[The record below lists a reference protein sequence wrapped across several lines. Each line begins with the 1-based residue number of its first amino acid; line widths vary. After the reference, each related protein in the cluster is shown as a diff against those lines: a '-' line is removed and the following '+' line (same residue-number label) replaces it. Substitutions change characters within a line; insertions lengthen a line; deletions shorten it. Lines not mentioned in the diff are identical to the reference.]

1 MLPRLLAVNH
11 AAFDALASA
20 WIDLGAKSFSIWA
33 NDQLLEHWESGRSNI
48 SRILVSP
55 IEQDGQ
61 KLGELRVAIGPNPTA
76 QNHLDADASLISGL
90 IPLSRDLEIVTG
102 ELIETRDQ
110 LLAFYNLSHSCRN
123 CFSIDEILSALVRE
137 ITSLART
144 EHAFIAIKQ
153 DGISPLTAQHP
164 HPHYAVEDLDRFT
177 RLLGEQE
184 HLLYQEGNA
193 SFLLVPVR
201 VNEAQSSSLRGII
214 GLVNKAGGEFK
225 WPDIKLARALAAQ
238 SAVQIENML
247 LVQSQ
252 VQFARMQTEMEL
264 AQRVQTSLLPK
275 EVPSL
280 PGIEIWAATHPA
292 LQVGGD
298 FFDFIMKPGWPF
310 TFVVGDLS
318 GKGFPA
324 ALLMAMTR
332 MMIRA
337 EMNHASTP
345 EKILS
350 DTNCELYDDF
360 NNLSSFA
367 TLFIGQ
373 YLPERREILFA
384 NAGHSPVIHLRHN
397 EQPRLM
403 FADGTA
409 LGILPV
415 MQSKDHCIELQP
427 GDWLIVGTDGLTD
440 EVNLAG
446 ERFGYDHL
454 LALIGSLAH
463 TRPADMAARIF
474 HEISTFSGNSINNDD
489 QTLVLIHSTG

>member
-1 MLPRLLAVNH
+1 MLSSLLTVNH

-20 WIDLGAKSFSIWA
+20 WISSGAKSFSIWA
-33 NDQLLEHWESGRSNI
+33 NNQLLEHWESGGDTAAHV
-48 SRILVSP
+48 LVSRV
-55 IEQDGQ
+55 EQDGQ
-61 KLGELRVAIGPNPTA
+61 ILGELRVAIEPTPAA
-76 QNHLDADASLISGL
+76 QNHLDADARLISGL

-110 LLAFYNLSHSCRN
+110 LLAFYNLSHSCMN
-123 CFSIDEILSALVRE
+123 CLSLEGTLSALARE
-137 ITSLART
+137 ITSLGRT
-144 EHAFIAIKQ
+144 EHAFIVLNQDAIL
-153 DGISPLTAQHP
+153 PVTAQYP
-164 HPHYAVEDLDRFT
+164 DLLYAVEDLDRFT

-184 HLLYQEGNA
+184 HLLYQEGDA
-193 SFLLVPVR
+193 SLLLVSLR
-201 VNEAQSSSLRGII
+201 VNGVQSSSLRGMI
-214 GLVNKAGGEFK
+214 GLVNKIGGEFK

-310 TFVVGDLS
+310 TFVVGDLA

-324 ALLMAMTR
+324 ALLMSMTR
-332 MMIRA
+332 MVIRA
-337 EMNHASTP
+337 EINHASTP
-345 EKILS
+345 EKILA
-350 DTNCELYDDF
+350 DTNRELYDDF

-384 NAGHSPVIHLRHN
+384 NAGHSPVIHLRRN
-397 EQPRLM
+397 EQPCLM

-409 LGILPV
+409 LGILPDT
-415 MQSKDHCIELQP
+415 QSRDHCIELQL

-440 EVNLAG
+440 AVNPAG

-454 LALIGSLAH
+454 LSLIGSLDH
-463 TRPADMAARIF
+463 DRPADMAAHIF
-474 HEISTFSGNSINNDD
+474 HEISTFSDNQINSDD
-489 QTLVLIHSTG
+489 QTLVLIHRSG